1 MSIQNSD
8 LLAISKNK
16 KMEIEKS
23 KIQEIEEKHIN
34 DISLFIL
41 SRIFISFKR
50 RTMNL

>member
-8 LLAISKNK
+8 LLTISKNK

-23 KIQEIEEKHIN
+23 KIQESEEKYIN

>member
-8 LLAISKNK
+8 LLTISKNK
-16 KMEIEKS
+16 KKENEKS

>member
-8 LLAISKNK
+8 LLTISKNK
-16 KMEIEKS
+16 KNENEKS

>member
-16 KMEIEKS
+16 KMEIEIN
-23 KIQEIEEKHIN
+23 KIQELEEKHIN